1 MSKKKLVVS
10 GDSWTAPAYAGP
22 RRASYIDGKMKR
34 VVPSGWIN
42 IKPEII
48 FWPEYLG
55 EMLNM
60 DVVNVGLSGVG
71 NEFIYNRIV
80 DKLSSIK
87 DVGLAIT
94 CWSGHVRWDFNS
106 FGEIPRNPRT
116 LTIDPSVAD
125 ERLSKLYLT
134 NKLKPLVDLI
144 LENDLVSTEY
154 NFFKSLRWYNA
165 FQNYC
170 ESNNIPYMQCS
181 AFNTLSNDII
191 SLMLDHP
198 IFYKMNEDHF
208 YGWPMF
214 SQIGGFNLSNKLNE
228 VDPEMKNLR
237 ISDEDPH
244 PNTEGHKIIADI
256 FYHFYQGLYND

>member
-10 GDSWTAPAYAGP
+10 GDSWVAPAYAAP
-22 RRASYIDGKMKR
+22 RCASYIDGRMKS
-34 VVPSGWIN
+34 VVSSSWIN

-48 FWPEYLG
+48 FWPENLG

-60 DVVNVGLSGVG
+60 DVVNLGLAGVG

-80 DKLSSIK
+80 DKLSSTK

-94 CWSGHVRWDFNS
+94 CWSGHVRWDLNS
-106 FGEIPRNPRT
+106 ISRWGS
-116 LTIDPSVAD
+116 LTIDPSVSASA
-125 ERLSKLYLT
+125 RSKLYLT

-181 AFNTLSNDII
+181 AFNMLSNDII

-214 SQIGGFNLSNKLNE
+214 AQIGGFNLSNKLNE

-237 ISDEDPH
+237 VSDEDLH
-244 PNTEGHKIIADI
+244 PNTEGHKIISELLYKQYE
-256 FYHFYQGLYND
+256 FLYGLPRL